1 MRRAAL
7 SLALVC
13 SSVLLPRGGARETPR
28 LAEPRGSTSIA
39 PAGGEGRE
47 ECGALSSKIL
57 ARSVRFCALLPA
69 AYDAQPER
77 RFPVLYWLHGLG
89 QDEQSFAGSGGWTL
103 VEDLRRQGRLGDFI
117 ILTPD
122 AGTSFYLNSRDAHN
136 RYEDFFLQEFLP
148 AMERRFRIE
157 AGRATRGVS
166 GVSMGGFGAL
176 HFGLKHPELF
186 ESVSAHSAALMEEP
200 PEAMTSGARLG
211 FLEDVFGWPVDRA
224 FWERNS
230 VFTAARHA
238 PVNEN
243 WKIYF
248 DCGSEDDYG
257 FDEGNRALDR
267 LLKSRGI
274 HHEFHLYPG
283 GHGWGYF
290 AKHLPAS
297 LQFHW
302 KAFEAAQKARGE
314 PR

>member
-1 MRRAAL
+1 MRLGAA
-7 SLALVC
+7 SLALLC
-13 SSVLLPRGGARETPR
+13 ALLLLPDIRARETPR
-28 LAEPRGSTSIA
+28 LAGPQASPSSP
-39 PAGGEGRE
+39 PAKGGGRA
-47 ECGALSSKIL
+47 ECGALPSKIM
-57 ARSVRFCALLPA
+57 ARSVPFCALLPA
-69 AYDAQPER
+69 AYDAQPDR

-89 QDEQSFAGSGGWTL
+89 QDAQSFAGSGGWTM
-103 VEDLRRQGRLGDFI
+103 VEDMRRQGRLGDFI
-117 ILTPD
+117 LLTPD
-122 AGTSFYLNSRDAHN
+122 AGSSFYLNSRDGHN

-176 HFGLKHPELF
+176 HFGLKHPDLF
-186 ESVSAHSAALMEEP
+186 GSVSAHSAALMEEP

-211 FLEDVFGWPVDRA
+211 FLDEVFGWPVDRA
-224 FWERNS
+224 FWKRES

-238 PVNEN
+238 PASEN

-274 HHEFHLYPG
+274 PHEFHLYPG

-290 AKHLPAS
+290 ARHLPAS

-302 KAFEAAQKARGE
+302 KAFEAGQKANGE
-314 PR
+314 AR

>member
-1 MRRAAL
+1 MRIAAI

-13 SSVLLPRGGARETPR
+13 SFVLLPRGGARETAR
-28 LAEPRGSTSIA
+28 LAGPRGSTSSA
-39 PAGGEGRE
+39 TPGGDGRE
-47 ECGALSSKIL
+47 ECGALPSKIL

-69 AYDAQPER
+69 AYDAHPER

-103 VEDLRRQGRLGDFI
+103 VEDMRRQGRLGDFI

-122 AGTSFYLNSRDAHN
+122 AGTSFYLNSRDGHN
-136 RYEDFFLQEFLP
+136 RYQDFFLQEFLP
-148 AMERRFRIE
+148 GMERRFRIE
-157 AGRATRGVS
+157 AARATRGVS
-166 GVSMGGFGAL
+166 GVSMGGFGSL
-176 HFGLKHPELF
+176 HFGLEHPELF
-186 ESVSAHSAALMEEP
+186 GSVSAHSAALMEEP
-200 PEAMTSGARLG
+200 PEAMTTGARLG
-211 FLEDVFGWPVDRA
+211 FLEEVFGWPVDRA
-224 FWERNS
+224 FWVRNS

-238 PVNEN
+238 PANEN

-274 HHEFHLYPG
+274 RHEFHLYPG

-290 AKHLPAS
+290 ARHLPAS
-297 LQFHW
+297 LAFHW
-302 KAFEAAQKARGE
+302 KAFDAAQKARGE
-314 PR
+314 AR